1 MTSAFGSITLIDVT
15 DAGELTA
22 YPVSNHAL
30 SVIYS
35 PDDDDNKNYE
45 PDWENEPLIL
55 TPVVYYAGVL
65 KNPGEN
71 LTIKWYKKIGSS
83 DKEEISSDTNYS
95 IGDTGILT
103 IKKRELSTTYPQI
116 TYILE
121 AIYSDS
127 TTGNQEIIAQGQLTF
142 NLVIL
147 AAGRRFL
154 RLKGSNVFTQPATS
168 ATPLPESL
176 TIEAESENVI
186 IDKWIFSSEGSETWN
201 SDSSNT
207 TTDFTMSNSNAAVT
221 ISYEV
226 MVARNYGELKVI
238 GHDKKNE
245 DLVYSD
251 SIGIYKI
258 ADGISDSAFNIVL
271 SNEMQMIPTDSTG
284 AITDSYFNN
293 NAISTDIYVFD
304 GAENVSDGDNITIEA
319 VPEGV
324 EGNFVSNQSDNV
336 ENGRRYVISKWTT
349 TGDIASV
356 TFKVYEDKDV
366 KITDSSIPI
375 AQKKM
380 TLAKVKTGTDGK
392 DGTSPTDYRLTTN
405 VTSVKL
411 SYTETYDKYGIIQQ
425 SESTYTPALNS
436 IEVKATSQT
445 GNNNRETYSSGYIT
459 YSIDGGTDTEYD
471 SNSLQ
476 NLSPKK
482 SITFKLYNNNNKE
495 ILYDSQTIVIVSDGK
510 TGNIGAAGKDG
521 ESALQVVCGNLT
533 DTFTVTKDYHLKQE
547 TSISIPIEV
556 YYGTTKLNYDTDW
569 DLDSLPPLFGQNSSI
584 TNGIVNYS
592 IPTSATCGSSS
603 QTIGTVSFLIKGI
616 AGSTYENLNSTITYT
631 WNVVVQPDDGK
642 DGTSPY
648 FLQITTPS
656 GYIIENKNGDKT
668 ATPQLYNGTT
678 KVISG
683 VTYTWKKWKDSGY
696 SKDPSNAWSVK
707 DGVLTVTPDAVD
719 GSASFECTA
728 AINEE
733 IVSTGYANF
742 IDRSDVFTCTL
753 FSTFGDIIKTG
764 QNITGYVYCRVYKN
778 GQDYNKITL
787 ENGEISSYAH
797 KNEIQYK
804 WNYGQYDSN
813 GIYTD
818 VTRKQDTDGEYIY
831 APQTEVP
838 YITMTNDL
846 IDNKI
851 VITCE
856 AVVTVN

>member
-1 MTSAFGSITLIDVT
+1 MASAFGSITLIDVT

-35 PDDDDNKNYE
+35 PDDDNKNYE

-55 TPVVYYAGVL
+55 TPVVYYAGVS
-65 KNPGEN
+65 KSPGEN

-103 IKKRELSTTYPQI
+103 IKKRELGTTYPQI

-127 TTGNQEIIAQGQLTF
+127 TTGNQEITAQGQLTF
-142 NLVIL
+142 NLVTL
-147 AAGRRFL
+147 AAGHRFL

-201 SDSSNT
+201 SDSPNT
-207 TTDFTMSNSNAAVT
+207 TTDFTMNNSNAAVT

-284 AITDSYFNN
+284 VITDSYFSN

-304 GAENVSDGDNITIEA
+304 GAENVSDEDNITIEA

-324 EGNFVSNQSDNV
+324 GGYFVSNQSDNV
-336 ENGRRYVISKWTT
+336 ENGRRYVISEWTT
-349 TGDIASV
+349 IGDIASV
-356 TFKVYEDKDV
+356 TFKVYEGENV
-366 KITDSSIPI
+366 ENTDSSIPI

-405 VTSVKL
+405 VTSLKL
-411 SYTETYDKYGIIQQ
+411 SYTETYDEYGIIQQ
-425 SESTYTPALNS
+425 SGGTYTPALDS
-436 IEVKATSQT
+436 IMVEATSQT
-445 GNNNRETYSSGYIT
+445 GNNNRKTYSSGYIT
-459 YSIDGGTDTEYD
+459 YSIDNGTDTKYN
-471 SNSLQ
+471 SNSLL

-482 SITFKLYNNNNKE
+482 SITFKLYNNSNKE

-510 TGNIGAAGKDG
+510 TGNTGDPGKDGKDG

-547 TSISIPIEV
+547 ISISIPIEV
-556 YYGTTKLNYDTDW
+556 YCGTKKLTYGTDWKISSFPTLFNVNPSTDTSTIKYD
-569 DLDSLPPLFGQNSSI
+569 
-584 TNGIVNYS
+584 
-592 IPTSATCGSSS
+592 IPTTNTCGSEA
-603 QTIGTVSFLIKGI
+603 QTTGIISFLIKGVD
-616 AGSTYENLNSTITYT
+616 GTDYKELNSTVTYT
-631 WNVVVQPDDGK
+631 WNVVVQPD

-668 ATPQLYNGTT
+668 ATPQLYNGIT
-678 KVISG
+678 KVTSD
-683 VTYTWKKWKDSGY
+683 VTYTWKKWKNSGY
-696 SKDPSNAWSVK
+696 SESSSNAWSVA
-707 DGVLTVTPDAVD
+707 DNGVLTVKPDAVD

-728 AINEE
+728 TMDKMTIGK
-733 IVSTGYANF
+733 GYANF
-742 IDRSDVFTCTL
+742 IDRSDIFTCTL

-787 ENGEISSYAH
+787 ENGKISSYD
-797 KNEIQYK
+797 KEVKINYN
-804 WNYGQYDSN
+804 WSYGQYDSN
-813 GIYTD
+813 GFYTN
-818 VTRKQDTDGEYIY
+818 VTEKKNADEKICTLHKPRF
-831 APQTEVP
+831 
-838 YITMTNDL
+838 L
-846 IDNKI
+846 ILRWRMI
-851 VITCE
+851 
-856 AVVTVN
+856 